1 MFGERLLLNHNRGR
15 AFTPYASAHTGWFHC
30 PSHCCAGN
38 GPSEMGAPCRGER
51 AEKYNP
57 IMRVEE
63 ELDSAEVYAENGA
76 LVRRSIF
83 DQLEYTL

>member
-1 MFGERLLLNHNRGR
+1 
-15 AFTPYASAHTGWFHC
+15 
-30 PSHCCAGN
+30 
-38 GPSEMGAPCRGER
+38 MGAPCRGER